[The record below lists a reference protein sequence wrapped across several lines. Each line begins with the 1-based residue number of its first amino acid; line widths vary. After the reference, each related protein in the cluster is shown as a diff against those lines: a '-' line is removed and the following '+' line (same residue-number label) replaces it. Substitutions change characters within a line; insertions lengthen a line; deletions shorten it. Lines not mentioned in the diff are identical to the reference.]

1 MASRRS
7 PPDVGRSRQNETD
20 EFAAWLVSTAGAQLP
35 RHADAL
41 LSEVARPL
49 SSDELRQALAGSA
62 GVLTY
67 DEAFP
72 DSPEARGWDL
82 RAELARWPARAL
94 VFLYR
99 QTPTFG
105 HWIAIFDRG
114 DDLYVFD
121 PYGQTPP
128 DAWGAG
134 RPAQDL
140 ESLGQD
146 RPRLLGAMLR
156 ANYRAI
162 EWNDIPLQYPDQSVQ
177 TCGRWAVTR
186 IAGRSLGVDEFAAA
200 ILSAARAL
208 GVSTDALVCGIVPAR
223 G

>member
-1 MASRRS
+1 MDSHPSRL
-7 PPDVGRSRQNETD
+7 GAARSRLSETD
-20 EFAAWLVSTAGAQLP
+20 QFAAWLASTAAAQLP
-35 RHADAL
+35 RSLDAL
-41 LSEVARPL
+41 RDEVARPL

-72 DSPEARGWDL
+72 DSPGAPGWDL
-82 RAELARWPARAL
+82 RAELSRWPARAL

-105 HWIAIFDRG
+105 HWIAIFDKG

-162 EWNDIPLQYPDQSVQ
+162 EWNDIPLQFPDQSVQ

-186 IAGRSLGVDEFAAA
+186 IAGRELGVNEFAAA
-200 ILSAARAL
+200 VFSAARAL
-208 GVSTDALVCGIVPAR
+208 GVSTDALVCGVVPR
-223 G
+223 